1 MLTQR
6 QLFFRH
12 LAQTSDSPLLLEIES
27 AEGIYLF
34 DTSGKK
40 YVDLVSGISVSNLG
54 HRHPKVTAA
63 IEEQLTKYLHLMVYG
78 EYVQSSQVQFSKL
91 LTDHLPPQLNCVYFT
106 NSGAEATEGA
116 LKLVK
121 RLTGRTEIISFQNS
135 YHGSTQG
142 ALSVM
147 GNEDFRNAF
156 RPLIPGNR
164 LLHFND
170 EDEIGQITNE
180 TAAVILEPVQAEAGV
195 VIGEYNFLNK
205 IRQRCDQVGALMIL
219 DECQT
224 AFGRTG
230 TLFCFEQYGI
240 VPDILLLAKSLGGG
254 MPLGAFISSREKM
267 SALSNNPA
275 LGHITTFGGHPVCC
289 AAGKAAME
297 VLLEGNLIDDVKK
310 KSELFKKNLQH
321 PSIKN
326 LRRAGLLMSLEFE
339 DEKLCR
345 KIVKKCI
352 ENGVITDWFLF
363 APHCMRVAPPLI
375 ISEDEIEEACKVILQ
390 AVSSGISGN

>member
-1 MLTQR
+1 M
-6 QLFFRH
+6 
-12 LAQTSDSPLLLEIES
+12 LLEIES
-27 AEGIYLF
+27 AQGIYLF

-63 IEEQLTKYLHLMVYG
+63 IVEQLNKYMHLMVYG
-78 EYVQSSQVQFSKL
+78 EYVQSPQVQFSKL

-116 LKLVK
+116 LKLIK

-170 EDEIGQITNE
+170 VSELGQITGE

-195 VIGEYNFLNK
+195 VIGEDNFLDK

-267 SALSNNPA
+267 SALSKNPA

-289 AAGKAAME
+289 ASGKAAME
-297 VLLEGNLIDDVKK
+297 VLLEENLVAGVEK
-310 KSELFKKNLQH
+310 KSLLFKKNLQH

-326 LRRAGLLMSLEFE
+326 LHRAGLLMSLEFDNE
-339 DEKLCR
+339 MLCK
-345 KIVKKCI
+345 KIVSACI
-352 ENGVITDWFLF
+352 EQGVITDWFLF
-363 APHCMRVAPPLI
+363 AANRMRLAPPLI
-375 ISEDEIEEACKVILQ
+375 ITEQQIEEACAIIRHAINLMVDLK
-390 AVSSGISGN
+390 SN